1 MAGGV
6 ESAWERGRLL
16 LLLGTGGGGNGC
28 MRRRSSAPSLLDD
41 PRLTPLPPLAPSAP
55 ASYLHYIRRQ
65 NPLPPIPPSASTLPS
80 AYLSARLSITQAYE
94 FALSHVGLD
103 PLSAPIW
110 REYLAFVREG
120 ETRSQWEEQGKV
132 SEYRGVVGRAV
143 RVPMDGLE
151 DIWREYDQFEGQV
164 NRVTVRS
171 RFLSVLSR
179 ARGRPKADDPPPPC
193 ASPQAKKFLA
203 ERSPTYMTSRTL
215 LKEVRARLPP
225 AALAVPPAPPTRP
238 TWATPADH
246 AVVHAWRA
254 YVDWE
259 RSNPCGFEGDDV
271 GECKKRVGYALRRCV
286 GGEGRFYPELWVLA
300 AEWERSEDRI
310 DEAAAF
316 LRAGLE
322 AIPTR

>member
-1 MAGGV
+1 MTGGV

-41 PRLTPLPPLAPSAP
+41 PRLNPLPPLAPSAP

-179 ARGRPKADDPPPPC
+179 ARGRPKADDPPPLRFSAGQEVPRRT
-193 ASPQAKKFLA
+193 LA
-203 ERSPTYMTSRTL
+203 DVHDLAHAAQGGARAPAPRSPRCPARSADPADMGDPGRPRG
-215 LKEVRARLPP
+215 RARL
-225 AALAVPPAPPTRP
+225 AGVRGLGAVQPV
-238 TWATPADH
+238 W
-246 AVVHAWRA
+246 
-254 YVDWE
+254 
-259 RSNPCGFEGDDV
+259 
-271 GECKKRVGYALRRCV
+271 
-286 GGEGRFYPELWVLA
+286 
-300 AEWERSEDRI
+300 I
-310 DEAAAF
+310 
-316 LRAGLE
+316 
-322 AIPTR
+322 